1 MMRKYLVRFLEGRG
15 AAMRSAYS
23 AFRTH
28 TASEEIRG
36 HLQAIKV
43 FGTR

>member
-23 AFRTH
+23 ALDKQNLFP
-28 TASEEIRG
+28 IP
-36 HLQAIKV
+36 LPP
-43 FGTR
+43 